1 MELDKKVQDLEQDF
15 KLMRG
20 QLNQTLVDVRDF
32 LHGINLPP
40 PKEDMDMP
48 PIEEEFTVSDEI
60 HSEQPGDLSGPP
72 QPGESVPP
80 LSQEEP
86 GLALPQQ
93 GSSPLMQGGE
103 RDDAPVGQPSLPSSS
118 TAGDEPAF
126 PWAGQCLKEEQ
137 PEDEE
142 YAHDLHQG
150 PVHERKEERKMQEEA
165 DMVQCTS
172 QVNLLA
178 NLIRWVSAAKKE
190 VSVERLPIFLETY
203 AISGH
208 LSDELK
214 RSILHLAGVVGEESA
229 GQDGADAWSR
239 LILELHGILTGG
251 GAPLRPS
258 ATFWQGYVDEEQPED
273 HSHGGSAEP
282 NRAVRLKL
290 VLPTGDG
297 QEREFSTTLIP
308 DDDEDAP

>member
-1 MELDKKVQDLEQDF
+1 MELDRKVQDLEQDF

-32 LHGINLPP
+32 LHGLNLPP
-40 PKEDMDMP
+40 PREDRDMP
-48 PIEEEFTVSDEI
+48 PIEEEFTVSEEM
-60 HSEQPGDLSGPP
+60 HSEQPGDMSGPP
-72 QPGESVPP
+72 PPGESGLP
-80 LSQEEP
+80 LSQEP

-93 GSSPLMQGGE
+93 GGSPLLQGGE
-103 RDDAPVGQPSLPSSS
+103 GDIAPVGQPLLPPSS
-118 TAGDEPAF
+118 TAGDEPGF
-126 PWAGQCLKEEQ
+126 PRAGQWLKEEQ

-142 YAHDLHQG
+142 DAHDLG
-150 PVHERKEERKMQEEA
+150 PVHQQKEERKMREEA
-165 DMVQCTS
+165 DIVQCTS

-214 RSILHLAGVVGEESA
+214 RSILHLAGVVGEESTD
-229 GQDGADAWSR
+229 QDGADAWSR

-258 ATFWQGYVDEEQPED
+258 ATFWQGYLDEEQPED
-273 HSHGGSAEP
+273 HGHAGSAEP
-282 NRAVRLKL
+282 NRAVKLKL
-290 VLPTGDG
+290 VLPTGVDG